1 MEKAVTDGEVRHLG
15 GAEFIVVTEDKN
27 FYEGVSMFTMRG
39 KDRGKTK
46 AEVMHRKLA
55 KKVNSVKLVS
65 LSEANAPLLRR
76 VLYPTAKLYSIY
88 RRHPQQLTKY
98 FGVAVFHDMLLD
110 EHRHEL
116 YDIFRSVGARLMTW
130 KQHKMWDKT
139 YMSPDTVQPF
149 GGGGGGGGQGNSS
162 SGGGGGGGGGDDEEM
177 FTFLRDN
184 KSWQDAVDERLS
196 NWSDSLNVEFSYEED
211 HMVNDRMVDTLLE
224 KLQVP
229 QEKRFEVLGLQHIV
243 PPSRTGKF
251 SPAYR
256 LFHPTK
262 EVVSVSFFGR
272 EDYKDANVKVR
283 TPFSSPI
290 YIKPHY
296 RPFEAQF

>member
-15 GAEFIVVTEDKN
+15 GAEFIVVTEDRS
-27 FYEGVSMFTMRG
+27 FYEGVSMFTTRSE
-39 KDRGKTK
+39 DRGKTK
-46 AEVMHRKLA
+46 AEVMYRKLA

-88 RRHPQQLTKY
+88 RRHPRELTKY

-116 YDIFRSVGARLMTW
+116 YNIFRSVGARQMTW
-130 KQHKMWDKT
+130 KQHKMWNKA
-139 YMSPDTVQPF
+139 YISPDAVQPL
-149 GGGGGGGGQGNSS
+149 
-162 SGGGGGGGGGDDEEM
+162 GGGGGGGGGGGEEV

-196 NWSDSLNVEFSYEED
+196 DWSDSLNVEFSYEED

-262 EVVSVSFFGR
+262 EVVAVSFFGR

-283 TPFSSPI
+283 PFQATLPPI
-290 YIKPHY
+290 
-296 RPFEAQF
+296 

>member
-1 MEKAVTDGEVRHLG
+1 MEKAVTDREVRHLG

-27 FYEGVSMFTMRG
+27 FYESVSMFTMRG
-39 KDRGKTK
+39 EDRGKTK

-130 KQHKMWDKT
+130 KQHKMWNKT
-139 YMSPDTVQPF
+139 YISPDAVQPF
-149 GGGGGGGGQGNSS
+149 SGCGGGQGNSS
-162 SGGGGGGGGGDDEEM
+162 SGGGGDDEEV

-196 NWSDSLNVEFSYEED
+196 DWSDSLSVEFSYEED
-211 HMVNDRMVDTLLE
+211 YMVNDRMVDTLLE
-224 KLQVP
+224 KLQIP

-262 EVVSVSFFGR
+262 EVVSISFFGR

-283 TPFSSPI
+283 PFQVLYLVPLL
-290 YIKPHY
+290 
-296 RPFEAQF
+296 PFESQFCDQLGN